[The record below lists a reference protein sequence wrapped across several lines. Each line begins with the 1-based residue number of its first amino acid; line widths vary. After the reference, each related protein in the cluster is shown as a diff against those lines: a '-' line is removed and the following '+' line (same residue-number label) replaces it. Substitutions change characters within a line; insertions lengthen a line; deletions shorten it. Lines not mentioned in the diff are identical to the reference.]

1 MHVRQEVLTEI
12 RNKYIWDKDKTAEV
26 FLFSVWMHYLKID
39 METGGRLAEIFKMLY
54 LVEERRPFDEIADMF
69 NISLSTL
76 ERHRKRFNNYAS
88 KLLLFGA

>member
-1 MHVRQEVLTEI
+1 MRVRQEILTEV

-54 LVEERRPFDEIADMF
+54 LVEERRPFDEIADVF
-69 NISLSTL
+69 NISLSTV

>member
-1 MHVRQEVLTEI
+1 MRVRQEILTEV

-54 LVEERRPFDEIADMF
+54 LVEERRPFDEIANMF

>member
-1 MHVRQEVLTEI
+1 MRVRQEVLTEV

-26 FLFSVWMHYLKID
+26 FLFSVWMYYLKID

-54 LVEERRPFDEIADMF
+54 LVEERRPFDEIANMF